1 MRRWRVGTMTLG
13 IMLISLGI
21 IMLSAQ
27 LKQLAILNVFI
38 TWWPIILV
46 LLGGEILWYTYSS
59 KEPEPKVKYDVFSM
73 FMVFVLAFCSIGMY
87 AVTSTG
93 IMHKAAEA
101 ISSHYITVEIPRQSV
116 ATGAEVEQ
124 IVVRAPS
131 EKVRIESTDSQ
142 EAVLLGSATV
152 RATGREQAQELAAGV
167 RLVGHVEGDVLLL
180 SIMPTPRA
188 SNMRQGALDQEFTLI
203 LPKGK
208 DVKIEGDNYYDM
220 SIASSVLND
229 LWMVSG
235 RGNLIMNVDRD
246 ADLTIEANVDRSD
259 HLAGNIEWNIDSR
272 GEGEMHRSRVTGTLT
287 LGQGQHRILIVE
299 ADRVT
304 VNRH

>member
-1 MRRWRVGTMTLG
+1 MTLG